1 MPRSVVFAPPP
12 GWPAPPANWLP
23 PPGWSPP
30 RDWPPA
36 PDGWTFY
43 LELPSPWVPH
53 RVLVRSAH
61 PSMRVHP
68 GYQSRSTRLRS
79 WRPPGW
85 LREHA
90 YIIVPG
96 ALLALLVV
104 GIIGLGVLG
113 GGSAADNSAAIRA
126 CTAELDA
133 TARDATASDASASDA
148 RRADGSGRVA
158 LATGRIAEVRAVS
171 PNGQGVL
178 HVTGIFSRGAQRWD
192 FSCDARVSP
201 PGAAVI
207 ALDMAPLAGTTAASG
222 TS

>member
-68 GYQSRSTRLRS
+68 AYLSRSTRLRS
-79 WRPPGW
+79 WRPPRW

-90 YIIVPG
+90 YIVVPG

-104 GIIGLGVLG
+104 AIIGLGIMSG
-113 GGSAADNSAAIRA
+113 ESAADNSAAIRA

-133 TARDATASDASASDA
+133 AARTTAVPSGA
-148 RRADGSGRVA
+148 GRVA
-158 LATGRIAEVRAVS
+158 MTTGRIAEVRDIS
-171 PNGQGVL
+171 PNGEGVL
-178 HVTGIFSRGAQRWD
+178 HLTGTFTHGSDRWD
-192 FSCDARVSP
+192 FSCDARVSS
-201 PGAAVI
+201 GSAGVL
-207 ALDMAPLAGTTAASG
+207 ALDMAPLTSG
-222 TS
+222 PLATGGSS

>member
-30 RDWPPA
+30 RNWPPA

-68 GYQSRSTRLRS
+68 AYQTRTTRLRA
-79 WRPPGW
+79 WRPPNW

-90 YIIVPG
+90 YIIVPA
-96 ALLALLVV
+96 ALLAMLVV
-104 GIIGLGVLG
+104 GIIGLGVMG
-113 GGSAADNSAAIRA
+113 GGSAADNSAALRA

-133 TARDATASDASASDA
+133 AARPTTVPDAAGRVTM
-148 RRADGSGRVA
+148 GTGRVA
-158 LATGRIAEVRAVS
+158 EVRDIS

-178 HVTGIFSRGAQRWD
+178 HVTGIFSRGAERWD
-192 FSCDARVSP
+192 FSCDARVSQP
-201 PGAAVI
+201 SPAVV
-207 ALDMAPLAGTTAASG
+207 ALDMSPISGSATAASG
-222 TS
+222 GS